1 MGVGGSVCGGDLVD
15 LSICQ
20 TKRVLPLTRRELAAR
35 RAFRGIA
42 PVIMVVPEEI
52 WMACNMGEV
61 ATVEAWLDSG
71 NDPDEV
77 TSHGDTLLFAAA
89 ERGGPDMMRML
100 IARGATVDARD
111 DDEDRRGTP
120 LLTAAFEDNVRS
132 MKILIESGANVN
144 AQTNGG
150 YSVLMEAVVSVYHK
164 SIEPEDV
171 LFLLRSGADYTLRNH
186 RGDDAEA
193 IAARGHEITQFVLAD
208 VRAAG
213 GIKQYYRQPI
223 VQLNVLR
230 LLCERGRATAPSGVL
245 ARLFSDPSL
254 PRELFAHVLLFWRSA
269 RALDEDRAF
278 DRVRGRYLP
287 ARSID
292 IQMESLSRS

>member
-1 MGVGGSVCGGDLVD
+1 
-15 LSICQ
+15 
-20 TKRVLPLTRRELAAR
+20 
-35 RAFRGIA
+35 
-42 PVIMVVPEEI
+42 
-52 WMACNMGEV
+52 MACNMGEV

-71 NDPDEV
+71 NHPDDA
-77 TSHGDTLLFAAA
+77 TTFGGTLLVAAA

-111 DDEDRRGTP
+111 DDEDRRGP
-120 LLTAAFEDNVRS
+120 LLSAAFEDNMCS

-144 AQTNGG
+144 AQTSGG

-171 LFLLRSGADYTLRNH
+171 LFLLRSGADYTLRND

-230 LLCERGRATAPSGVL
+230 LLCERGRATAPSAHACYASGPSGVL
-245 ARLFSDPSL
+245 ARLFPGPRTLLGPKL
-254 PRELFAHVLLFWRSA
+254 PRELFAHVLSFWRSV
-269 RALDEDRAF
+269 RASAEDRAF
-278 DRVRGRYLP
+278 DRVLGTVFADH
-287 ARSID
+287 ARKVVF
-292 IQMESLSRS
+292 L